1 MKKLRLPSAKSMAPV
16 ATFLYNL
23 FRYGLLICISYIILY
38 PIFRMLTGA
47 ITLPLEQYTGNTGIL
62 PDDPTFGNFKHALT
76 YYPYMKYVKKTVTIV
91 LVCTALTLIS
101 TSLVGYGL
109 GRYKFK
115 GSGLIFLLVVFTI
128 IMPVQCAVIPMYY
141 EYRFFNI
148 FGIGEIIGWFTGKPL
163 TVNLLP
169 NNTAMYV
176 SALFGVGLNSGIYI
190 FLFKQ
195 FFASMP
201 KDLEEAAK
209 LDGCGPFRTF
219 LRVMI
224 PNITPV
230 IVTVCLLS
238 IVYYWN
244 DTLLTGVFTRKEEGF
259 TLMLALE
266 ELQDTHYLVQGSLDA
281 TQVEVE
287 RYAIM
292 LMIIA
297 PLMIVFIACQKFF
310 VECMDRSG
318 SKG

>member
-1 MKKLRLPSAKSMAPV
+1 MAPV
-16 ATFLYNL
+16 ATFLYNV

-38 PIFRMLTGA
+38 PIFRMLTGS
-47 ITLPLEQYTGNTGIL
+47 ITLPLEQYMGNTGIL
-62 PDDPTFGNFKHALT
+62 PDDPTFINFKHSLG
-76 YYPYMKYVKKTVTIV
+76 YYPYVKYLKKTLTIV
-91 LVCTALTLIS
+91 GICTVLTLIS
-101 TSLVGYGL
+101 TALVGYGL

-115 GSGLIFLLVVFTI
+115 GSSLIFVLVVFTI
-128 IMPVQCAVIPMYY
+128 IMPIQCAVIPMYY
-141 EYRFFNI
+141 EYRFFNF
-148 FGIGEIIGWFTGKPL
+148 FGIGKIIGWFTGKEFTKSIL
-163 TVNLLP
+163 A
-169 NNTAMYV
+169 NNVAMYV
-176 SALFGVGLNSGIYI
+176 SAAFAVGLNSGIYI

-230 IVTVCLLS
+230 IVTVCLLC

-266 ELQDTHYLVQGSLDA
+266 ELQDTHYLVSSQVEA
-281 TQVEVE
+281 TELEVE

-292 LMIIA
+292 IMIIS